1 MMEQSD
7 IILKDGTRILMPS
20 EYEKL
25 RAAMIRPDAQPVLD
39 AALASGDIAHAN
51 KIRRYQIICDALLLT
66 GMRYVEFADM
76 ERSWYSGPRRVVQI
90 PKSKTARADGT
101 TRGKKKCLYTERTVM
116 LSLPGCDAV
125 ERFLNSG
132 LTVPHRV
139 SMYEAL
145 HNYARWAGI
154 GETGITPKM
163 FRKTFVSWLM
173 ACYPEQAEYVG
184 VTMGH
189 TAEVMRRNYLV
200 VGFPTEELRMMRDVY
215 LVEWGK
221 RL

>member
-1 MMEQSD
+1 MTSSD
-7 IILKDGTRILMPS
+7 IILKNGIRILMPS

-25 RAAMIRPDAQPVLD
+25 RAAMIRPDAQGVLE
-39 AALASGDIAHAN
+39 AALESGDIVHAN

-90 PKSKTARADGT
+90 PKSKKVRSDGT
-101 TRGKKKCLYTERTVM
+101 TRGKKRCLYTERTVM

-125 ERFLNSG
+125 DRYLLSG
-132 LTVPHRV
+132 LKAPHRV

-145 HNYARWAGI
+145 HNYARWSGI

-173 ACYPEQAEYVG
+173 ACFPEQAEYVG

-200 VGFPTEELRMMRDVY
+200 TGFPTDELRKMREVY
-215 LVEWGK
+215 LTEWGK

>member
-1 MMEQSD
+1 MESETTPD
-7 IILKDGTRILMPS
+7 IILKNGTRILMPS

-25 RAAMIRPDAQPVLD
+25 RAAMIRPEVQPVLN
-39 AALASGDIAHAN
+39 AALESGDIIHAN
-51 KIRRYQIICDALLLT
+51 KIQRYQIICDALMLT

-76 ERSWYSGPRRVVQI
+76 DRSWYSGPRRVIQI
-90 PKSKTARADGT
+90 PKSK

-125 ERFLNSG
+125 ERYLNSG
-132 LTVPHRV
+132 LKMPHRV

-145 HNYARWAGI
+145 KNYARWAGI
-154 GETGITPKM
+154 SETGITPKM
-163 FRKTFVSWLM
+163 FRKSFVSGLM
-173 ACYPEQAEYVG
+173 ACFPEQAEYIA

-200 VGFPTEELRMMRDVY
+200 VGFPADELRKWRDVY